1 VYILIIKILNQKKKK
16 EKESHANSEKAMKP
30 RTSLKVKIIFFI
42 SLSLIFYNEFAV
54 YWLNYASWPSSEKL
68 KLNTDAVRLLL
79 IADPQ
84 LIGENDE
91 PWYQSWAA
99 RWDSDRY
106 LRNTFILANSYI
118 KPNSTIFLGDLF
130 DEGNI

>member
-1 VYILIIKILNQKKKK
+1 MK
-16 EKESHANSEKAMKP
+16 SSTSSKA
-30 RTSLKVKIIFFI
+30 LFLI
-42 SLSLIFYNEFAV
+42 SLSLVFYNEVAV
-54 YWLNYASWPSSEKL
+54 YWLNYASWPGIKTL
-68 KLNTDAVRLLL
+68 KLEENSIRLLL
-79 IADPQ
+79 VADPQ

-106 LRNTFILANSYI
+106 LRNTFLLANSYI

-130 DEGNI
+130 DEGKRQLSYLSMISFIYKLDSYFFDDFRP